1 MPRISDIARQRLM
14 HMILEDIG
22 SGLVDHQIMDKR
34 GINARTF
41 YRYKK
46 LIGKQ
51 CQKILDKQSEEDIS
65 LAIFQLEQ
73 RYTKYLQNIEKKLLD
88 DTAADAT
95 ATTINRKPELL
106 YEMAAELAKKIF
118 NLKCKGSTLVMRW
131 RKDRQDIEIITGYY
145 IPPSSSRRIQIPEYK
160 EDEIEPEPR
169 PEPEDMSREKMMEFD
184 KAKIDAYKREAMR
197 K

>member
-51 CQKILDKQSEEDIS
+51 CQKVLDKHSEEDIS

-73 RYTKYLQNIEKKLLD
+73 RYTKYLLSIEKKLD
-88 DTAADAT
+88 DTANAT
-95 ATTINRKPELL
+95 ATNRKPEL
-106 YEMAAELAKKIF
+106 YEMAAKLAKKIF

-131 RKDRQDIEIITGYY
+131 RKDKQDIEVITGYTAR
-145 IPPSSSRRIQIPEYK
+145 SDRRIQIPEYEEG
-160 EDEIEPEPR
+160 EDGEDIETEPKLEPS
-169 PEPEDMSREKMMEFD
+169 PEPEDMSRE
-184 KAKIDAYKREAMR
+184 R
-197 K
+197 KTYGI

>member
-14 HMILEDIG
+14 HMILEDVG
-22 SGLVDHQIMDKR
+22 AGLVDHQIMDKR

-51 CQKILDKQSEEDIS
+51 YQQKILDKQSEEDIS

-73 RYTKYLQNIEKKLLD
+73 RYTKYLLSIEKRLD
-88 DTAADAT
+88 DTADAT
-95 ATTINRKPELL
+95 TTNRSLQL

-131 RKDRQDIEIITGYY
+131 RKDKRDIEVITGYT
-145 IPPSSSRRIQIPEYK
+145 PLPSSSNRRIQMPEYEE
-160 EDEIEPEPR
+160 EDQHR
-169 PEPEDMSREKMMEFD
+169 P
-184 KAKIDAYKREAMR
+184 AL
-197 K
+197 

>member
-1 MPRISDIARQRLM
+1 M
-14 HMILEDIG
+14 HMILEDVG
-22 SGLVDHQIMDKR
+22 AGLVDHQIMDKH

-51 CQKILDKQSEEDIS
+51 CQKILDKQSEQDIA

-73 RYTKYLQNIEKKLLD
+73 RYTKYLLSIEKKLLD
-88 DTAADAT
+88 TAADAT
-95 ATTINRKPELL
+95 TTTNRRNPELLLL

-131 RKDRQDIEIITGYY
+131 RKDRQDIEVITGY
-145 IPPSSSRRIQIPEYK
+145 ISVPSSDTRIQMREY
-160 EDEIEPEPR
+160 EGEGEEG
-169 PEPEDMSREKMMEFD
+169 EEE
-184 KAKIDAYKREAMR
+184 
-197 K
+197 

>member
-51 CQKILDKQSEEDIS
+51 CHKILDKQSEEDIA

-73 RYTKYLQNIEKKLLD
+73 RYTKYLLSIEKKLLD
-88 DTAADAT
+88 TAADAT
-95 ATTINRKPELL
+95 TTTINRKPELLL

-131 RKDRQDIEIITGYY
+131 RKDKQDIEVITGYT
-145 IPPSSSRRIQIPEYK
+145 SRSDRPIQIPEYEEEEGGGG
-160 EDEIEPEPR
+160 ED
-169 PEPEDMSREKMMEFD
+169 
-184 KAKIDAYKREAMR
+184 A
-197 K
+197 

>member
-22 SGLVDHQIMDKR
+22 AGLVDHQIMDKR

-73 RYTKYLQNIEKKLLD
+73 RYTKYLQSIEKKLD
-88 DTAADAT
+88 NTTDAT
-95 ATTINRKPELL
+95 TNRNTQL
-106 YEMAAELAKKIF
+106 YEMAAKLAKKIF

-131 RKDRQDIEIITGYY
+131 RKDRQDIEIITGYT
-145 IPPSSSRRIQIPEYK
+145 PQSSDRRIQMPEDDEEEV
-160 EDEIEPEPR
+160 EDIETEPKPEASPEP
-169 PEPEDMSREKMMEFD
+169 DDTARE
-184 KAKIDAYKREAMR
+184 R
-197 K
+197 KTYGI

>member
-1 MPRISDIARQRLM
+1 MPRISDMARQRLM

-22 SGLVDHQIMDKR
+22 AGLVDRQIMDKR
-34 GINARTF
+34 GINARSF

-65 LAIFQLEQ
+65 LAVFQLEQ
-73 RYTKYLQNIEKKLLD
+73 RYTKYLQSIEKKLD

-95 ATTINRKPELL
+95 TTNINLQL
-106 YEMAAELAKKIF
+106 YEMAAKLAKKIF

-131 RKDRQDIEIITGYY
+131 RKDRQDIEVITGYT
-145 IPPSSSRRIQIPEYK
+145 PLQSSDRRIQMSEYEEEGGGGG
-160 EDEIEPEPR
+160 EDIETEPK
-169 PEPEDMSREKMMEFD
+169 P
-184 KAKIDAYKREAMR
+184 
-197 K
+197 

>member
-22 SGLVDHQIMDKR
+22 VGLVDHQIMDKR

-51 CQKILDKQSEEDIS
+51 CQKILDKQSEEDIA

-73 RYTKYLQNIEKKLLD
+73 RYTKYLLSIEKRLD
-88 DTAADAT
+88 GAAAADAT
-95 ATTINRKPELL
+95 STNRNLQL
-106 YEMAAELAKKIF
+106 YEMAAKLAKKIF

-145 IPPSSSRRIQIPEYK
+145 IPPSSDTRIQMREYEEDIETEPKLEASPEST
-160 EDEIEPEPR
+160 DT
-169 PEPEDMSREKMMEFD
+169 
-184 KAKIDAYKREAMR
+184 
-197 K
+197 

>member
-1 MPRISDIARQRLM
+1 MSSRTYSCYDLTGKITKRLDGISDMARQRLM

-22 SGLVDHQIMDKR
+22 AGLVDHQIMDKR

-51 CQKILDKQSEEDIS
+51 CQKILDKQSEEDIA
-65 LAIFQLEQ
+65 LATFQLEQ
-73 RYTKYLQNIEKKLLD
+73 RYTKYLVSIEKKLD
-88 DTAADAT
+88 NDAT
-95 ATTINRKPELL
+95 TTNRNTEL

-131 RKDRQDIEIITGYY
+131 RKDRQGIEIITGYTL
-145 IPPSSSRRIQIPEYK
+145 PLDRRIQMREYEEGIETEPKPESSPEL
-160 EDEIEPEPR
+160 EDT
-169 PEPEDMSREKMMEFD
+169 SRER
-184 KAKIDAYKREAMR
+184 KAYEI
-197 K
+197 

>member
-14 HMILEDIG
+14 HMILEDVG
-22 SGLVDHQIMDKR
+22 AGLVDHQIMDKR

-73 RYTKYLQNIEKKLLD
+73 RYTKYLASIEKKLD
-88 DTAADAT
+88 DTANAT
-95 ATTINRKPELL
+95 STNGTLQL
-106 YEMAAELAKKIF
+106 YEMAAKLAKKIF

-131 RKDRQDIEIITGYY
+131 RKDRQDIEIITGY
-145 IPPSSSRRIQIPEYK
+145 IPPPPPSSSSDRRIQI
-160 EDEIEPEPR
+160 
-169 PEPEDMSREKMMEFD
+169 
-184 KAKIDAYKREAMR
+184 
-197 K
+197 

>member
-131 RKDRQDIEIITGYY
+131 RKYRQDIEVLTGYTS
-145 IPPSSSRRIQIPEYK
+145 PSSDRRIHMPEYEEGGGGG
-160 EDEIEPEPR
+160 ED
-169 PEPEDMSREKMMEFD
+169 
-184 KAKIDAYKREAMR
+184 A
-197 K
+197 

>member
-1 MPRISDIARQRLM
+1 MDEVARQRLM
-14 HMILEDIG
+14 HMILEDVG

-73 RYTKYLQNIEKKLLD
+73 RYTKYLLSIEKKL
-88 DTAADAT
+88 DTDVT
-95 ATTINRKPELL
+95 NRNTEL
-106 YEMAAELAKKIF
+106 YEMATELAKKIF

-131 RKDRQDIEIITGYY
+131 RKDRQDVEIITGYT
-145 IPPSSSRRIQIPEYK
+145 PLPSSSNRRIQIPEYE
-160 EDEIEPEPR
+160 EDEEE
-169 PEPEDMSREKMMEFD
+169 EKEE
-184 KAKIDAYKREAMR
+184 KA
-197 K
+197 

>member
-14 HMILEDIG
+14 HMILEDVG
-22 SGLVDHQIMDKR
+22 AGLVDHQIMDKR

-51 CQKILDKQSEEDIS
+51 CQKILLDKQSEQDIS

-73 RYTKYLQNIEKKLLD
+73 RYTKYLLSIEKKLD
-88 DTAADAT
+88 DAAADVT
-95 ATTINRKPELL
+95 STNRTLQL
-106 YEMAAELAKKIF
+106 YQMAAELAKKIF

-131 RKDRQDIEIITGYY
+131 RKDKQDVEVITEY
-145 IPPSSSRRIQIPEYK
+145 IPSSSSDRRIQIPEY
-160 EDEIEPEPR
+160 EEEVGGESTEPKTER
-169 PEPEDMSREKMMEFD
+169 IPEPED
-184 KAKIDAYKREAMR
+184 A
-197 K
+197 